1 MWERTSI
8 CMGAKRKCASSRGRV
23 RGYILLSALS
33 RVSLDTSVEM
43 VGLKIVFTRIGV
55 NFNHNNQNREIAI
68 PNVRS
73 TSTKSGGSSETSN
86 KLRS

>member
-1 MWERTSI
+1 
-8 CMGAKRKCASSRGRV
+8 
-23 RGYILLSALS
+23 
-33 RVSLDTSVEM
+33 M

-73 TSTKSGGSSETSN
+73 TSTRSGGSSETSN